1 VTFCG
6 FLKHDS
12 HDAAASGPYTKNRNE
27 ANMMQSLSLLIAELE
42 GAKHELS
49 QFFETRNGVIEE
61 QNENAGKV
69 ERMER
74 GTKRLPSN
82 RRFIAVRSPT
92 DRATLK
98 AFPPR

>member
-61 QNENAGKV
+61 QYENTGKV
-69 ERMER
+69 ERIER
-74 GTKRLPSN
+74 GTKLLPAN
-82 RRFIAVRSPT
+82 RRFLVVRSP
-92 DRATLK
+92 REPSSLK
-98 AFPPR
+98 AFPQR

>member
-1 VTFCG
+1 VG
-6 FLKHDS
+6 FLKRS
-12 HDAAASGPYTKNRNE
+12 SPDAGHYTKNRNQ
-27 ANMMQSLSLLIAELE
+27 ANMTQSLGLLIAELE
-42 GAKHELS
+42 SAKRELS
-49 QFFETRNGVIEE
+49 RFFETRNGVIEE

-82 RRFIAVRSPT
+82 RRFLAVRSPT
-92 DRATLK
+92 DRAALK